1 VSTPQ
6 LCTALGNAL
15 GRPARLFRFPV
26 PLLELAP
33 GLRRLTRSL
42 EVDDSAIRS
51 ELGWQPPYTFEEGLR
66 LTAEWY
72 LAQGG

>member
-1 VSTPQ
+1 M
-6 LCTALGNAL
+6 
-15 GRPARLFRFPV
+15 RFPV

-33 GLRRLTRSL
+33 PLRRLTRSL
-42 EVDDSAIRS
+42 EVSDSAIRN
-51 ELGWQPPYTFEEGLR
+51 ELGWKPPYTFEEGLR